1 MLTIFDDIP
10 SASEVSR
17 QKTKFEVEK
26 DSSTEYKLRV
36 KAEMTEYL
44 PDAAASASAGVAAA
58 SVRNEAAASSAAM
71 VASAV
76 ACAAVAKAPARNAVL
91 VIPDSDE
98 SETAQQGRVAAASCI
113 LGEALHDPVDTL
125 GKQEFGI
132 EVGETV
138 KLVYI
143 DKDPQQGFKQFKNQ
157 YFTCKVRLF
166 HHNILAICKGVH
178 FISVYLTIPLMN
190 PSAGSLFLYVT
201 PRKTQG

>member
-1 MLTIFDDIP
+1 MFIYLGSGHI
-10 SASEVSR
+10 SR
-17 QKTKFEVEK
+17 
-26 DSSTEYKLRV
+26 
-36 KAEMTEYL
+36 
-44 PDAAASASAGVAAA
+44 
-58 SVRNEAAASSAAM
+58 
-71 VASAV
+71 
-76 ACAAVAKAPARNAVL
+76 
-91 VIPDSDE
+91 I
-98 SETAQQGRVAAASCI
+98 AAASCI
-113 LGEALHDPVDTL
+113 LGEALHDPVETL

-132 EVGETV
+132 EVGEMV

-190 PSAGSLFLYVT
+190 PSADSLFLYVT

>member
-1 MLTIFDDIP
+1 MAI
-10 SASEVSR
+10 
-17 QKTKFEVEK
+17 
-26 DSSTEYKLRV
+26 
-36 KAEMTEYL
+36 
-44 PDAAASASAGVAAA
+44 AAA

-113 LGEALHDPVDTL
+113 LGEPALPPLHDPVDTL

-190 PSAGSLFLYVT
+190 PSAGSLFLYMLR
-201 PRKTQG
+201 PEKTRVKSLVEGRYERASSGLTDRRLL

>member
-1 MLTIFDDIP
+1 
-10 SASEVSR
+10 
-17 QKTKFEVEK
+17 
-26 DSSTEYKLRV
+26 
-36 KAEMTEYL
+36 MTEYL

-125 GKQEFGI
+125 GKQNGMRHL
-132 EVGETV
+132 
-138 KLVYI
+138 K
-143 DKDPQQGFKQFKNQ
+143 
-157 YFTCKVRLF
+157 
-166 HHNILAICKGVH
+166 
-178 FISVYLTIPLMN
+178 
-190 PSAGSLFLYVT
+190 
-201 PRKTQG
+201 